1 MKPQTGK
8 ATKDSTDQ
16 MGIDPPF
23 RLLMRFSLPCVIGMV
38 VNSLYNIVDRM
49 FVGHGAGE
57 MGIAAITVSFPL
69 MMVMVSFSTLVGV
82 GSNTLF
88 SIKMG
93 EGRKELAERILGNAF
108 VLLFAFPAAAAVA
121 AICWLDPLLRLMGC
135 SDALLPLARTYAAV
149 VLGGAALS
157 TTGHG
162 LSHFL
167 RSDGHPVESMVAMLI
182 GAIVNTALDALFI
195 LYFGWGVAGAAWATV
210 IAQGCSFL
218 WCFLYFLRPA
228 AHIRLRRACLALDW
242 RRVVGPFLVLGI
254 TPFSMN
260 LCSSLLNVIL
270 NRSLQAFGGDNAL
283 AVMGILASFMSI
295 VFMTAMGIG
304 QGVAPLMGYNYGAK
318 LYRRVLVFFH
328 QAMWVVT
335 GLMVAGWF
343 VGQLAP
349 GAVMRMFV
357 DAGSPLVPMGDRALR
372 MFTLAFPVIGYCMMS
387 GMLFQSI
394 GKPWHAFFLSL
405 ARQLVFF
412 IPFLLVCP
420 RVFPVLFGALS
431 PLDSVYLSAPMSD
444 VLTFLVSVAFVRR
457 EARIFRRLEAETA
470 IAAAT
475 AAGTVP

>member
-1 MKPQTGK
+1 MKSGENKMPR
-8 ATKDSTDQ
+8 DSTDQ
-16 MGIDPPF
+16 MGTDRPF
-23 RLLMRFSLPCVIGMV
+23 RLLLRFSLPCVIGMV

-57 MGIAAITVSFPL
+57 LGIAAITVSFPL
-69 MMVMVSFSTLVGV
+69 MMVMVSFSTLVGI

-121 AICWLDPLLRLMGC
+121 AIWCLDPLLRLMGC
-135 SDALLPLARTYAAV
+135 SEALLPPARTYAMV
-149 VLGGAALS
+149 VLGGSALS

-167 RSDGHPVESMVAMLI
+167 RSDGHPVGSMVAMLI
-182 GAIVNTALDALFI
+182 GALVNTALDALFI

-228 AHIRLRRACLALDW
+228 AHIRIRRSCLALDW

-254 TPFSMN
+254 TPFAMN
-260 LCSSLLNVIL
+260 MCNSLLNVIL
-270 NRSLQAFGGDNAL
+270 NRGLQRYGGDNAL
-283 AVMGILASFMSI
+283 AVMGILASFMGI

-304 QGVAPLMGYNYGAK
+304 QGVAPLMGYNYGAR
-318 LYRRVLVFFH
+318 LYGRVLSFFR
-328 QAMWVVT
+328 QATWVVT
-335 GLMVAGWF
+335 GLMVAGWC
-343 VGQLAP
+343 VGRFAP

-357 DAGSPLVPMGDRALR
+357 DASSPLVPMGDRALR
-372 MFTLAFPVIGYCMMS
+372 MFTLAFPVIGFCMMS

-420 RVFPVLFGALS
+420 RVLPVLFGSLS

-457 EARIFRRLEAETA
+457 EVRIFRRLEAETA
-470 IAAAT
+470 MASAA